1 MKKLLV
7 ILFVGFFQFSV
18 NANAATLNIAVVDI
32 QQVLQESKAAKDIR
46 EKIKNKRDK
55 YQDEITKEEEKL
67 REEEKKLASQR
78 GVLSKEA
85 FEQKRE
91 EFKEKLIKVQ
101 RDVQEKRANLDNTL
115 SGSLAQVQKVVFEII
130 ENLAKEKNFELAIP
144 TSQILYAQKGLNI
157 TNDVLKRLDKK
168 LPKVKT
174 PE

>member
-1 MKKLLV
+1 MKKILV
-7 ILFVGFFQFSV
+7 ILLVGLFQFSLS
-18 NANAATLNIAVVDI
+18 ANAATLNVAVVDI
-32 QQVLQESKAAKDIR
+32 QKVLQESKAAKDIR
-46 EKIKNKRDK
+46 EKIKKKRDK

-67 REEEKKLASQR
+67 REEEKKLASQS

-85 FEQKRE
+85 FDQKRE

-130 ENLAKEKNFELAIP
+130 ESLASEKNFELAIP

-157 TNDVLKRLDKK
+157 TDDVLKRLDKK

>member
-1 MKKLLV
+1 MKKVFILLLV
-7 ILFVGFFQFSV
+7 GLFHLSA
-18 NANAATLNIAVVDI
+18 NANAASLAIAVVDI
-32 QQVLQESKAAKDIR
+32 QKVLQESKAAKDIR
-46 EKIKNKRDK
+46 EKIKAKRDK
-55 YQDEITKEEEKL
+55 YQGEITKAEEKL
-67 REEEKKLASQR
+67 REEEKKLASQS

-85 FEQKRE
+85 FNQKRE

-115 SGSLAQVQKVVFEII
+115 SGSLAQVQQVVFEII

-144 TSQILYAQKGLNI
+144 TSQILYARTGLNI
-157 TNDVLKRLDKK
+157 TDDVLKRLDKK